1 MIVGLGMSLDEFKA
15 FYAKREKELKGK
27 GNKGGIGTNYIYD
40 EEGNLITKDKDGAI
54 IETLVIPSY
63 RPLSFEERD
72 IMEKER
78 KNHIA
83 EATRKYD
90 EAFQE
95 LHQESTRPE
104 RSKERVMEKMRRM
117 VEADHTLQHAQY
129 PIRYIIKEEGVEIR
143 RIDFNQSSETRKLA
157 FPLASIRRCPFTLQ
171 ELYVRE
177 GKLSEEAKEEQA
189 KSKSRS
195 TGSLV
200 SMASKGVLFIQ
211 DADTNEYGFLALDW
225 RVDIRVKSVIYHCAK
240 QALAAE
246 LAKTFKDDEGFS
258 KIIDTQTPAEVSY
271 SYENVKDSKNITPD
285 EWATATKKLLY
296 DILVAKFRQ
305 YPALL
310 SRLLETGDAVLA
322 YYQPKDSLLGIGIS
336 TDDVHAKSPVYWKG
350 QNLVGSIL
358 MDIRE
363 TLRKEVEEKVASSSS
378 STISTTSVSVPSKRF
393 SVKRPVTKKTT
404 NIEVPVSSS
413 SSMEMP
419 VPASAAVSFVPV
431 PANVGS
437 VLPLSSVQIQQEEA
451 EPSPESDIIQ

>member
-1 MIVGLGMSLDEFKA
+1 MSLDEFKA
-15 FYAKREKELKGK
+15 FYAKRSKELKGK
-27 GNKGGIGTNYIYD
+27 DGKGGIGTYSIYD
-40 EEGNLITKDKDGAI
+40 DEGNLITKDKDGAI

-78 KNHIA
+78 EDRIA

-95 LHQESTRPE
+95 LHQESTRPD
-104 RSKERVMEKMRRM
+104 RSKERVIEKMRRM
-117 VEADHTLQHAQY
+117 VEVDYALQHAQY
-129 PIRYIIKEEGVEIR
+129 PLRYIIKEEGVEIR
-143 RIDFNQSSETRKLA
+143 RIDFNQPSETRKLPFSLA
-157 FPLASIRRCPFTLQ
+157 CMRVCPFPLQ
-171 ELYVRE
+171 DLYVRE
-177 GKLSEEAKEEQA
+177 GKALEESAVQGQARAKA
-189 KSKSRS
+189 KS

-225 RVDIRVKSVIYHCAK
+225 RVDIRVKSMVYHCAK

-246 LAKTFKDDEGFS
+246 LAKTFKDDEGFR

-271 SYENVKDSKNITPD
+271 SYENVKDSKKVTPD
-285 EWATATKKLLY
+285 EWANATKKLLY

-322 YYQPKDSLLGIGIS
+322 YYQPKDTLLGIGIS
-336 TDDVHAKSPVYWKG
+336 TDDVHAKSPIYWKG

-358 MDIRE
+358 MDIRG
-363 TLRKEVEEKVASSSS
+363 TLRKEVEEKAASSSS
-378 STISTTSVSVPSKRF
+378 SSISTTSVPVPAKRF
-393 SVKRPVTKKTT
+393 SVKRPIANKSESVE
-404 NIEVPVSSS
+404 IPVNSSP
-413 SSMEMP
+413 SMVMP

-431 PANVGS
+431 AANVGP
-437 VLPLSSVQIQQEEA
+437 VLSLSSAQIQQEEA
-451 EPSPESDIIQ
+451 ESSPESDL